1 MTNDEIMINNN
12 EVSLFAQASKFCRRR
27 RLIISTRRFRRAT
40 AQFESLLIK
49 FEWQTYLIPLRD
61 DDMGDVRNVGAH
73 PFGSLRQLN
82 QYVLIALSSTFQVSY
97 VLLSLSLSS
106 SLLNKHNR
114 RLSSSAQVLSN
125 RLKISSFFLLLLQTF
140 PLPFFSSSSV
150 RHSSRFHFFSRS
162 VTQNPLL
169 GMKKTLQVLSRPKN
183 RRLQSRPDPK
193 RHFQVLS
200 LYKRLRKKKKND
212 SSDATFSILDL
223 FRPRASAI
231 KS

>member
-27 RLIISTRRFRRAT
+27 RLIISIRRFRRAT

-97 VLLSLSLSS
+97 VLLSLSL
-106 SLLNKHNR
+106 
-114 RLSSSAQVLSN
+114 
-125 RLKISSFFLLLLQTF
+125 
-140 PLPFFSSSSV
+140 PLC
-150 RHSSRFHFFSRS
+150 
-162 VTQNPLL
+162 
-169 GMKKTLQVLSRPKN
+169 
-183 RRLQSRPDPK
+183 
-193 RHFQVLS
+193 
-200 LYKRLRKKKKND
+200 
-212 SSDATFSILDL
+212 
-223 FRPRASAI
+223 
-231 KS
+231 